1 LSLRTGKA
9 FADDAEC
16 WIKGLVS
23 VYAILSNE
31 ALYILFASSAVFIP
45 PNNSPRI
52 IGVYKSVPSII
63 YVGFFLVNGASTLRA
78 CESYIGS

>member
-1 LSLRTGKA
+1 MSLRTGKA
-9 FADDAEC
+9 FAEDAEC

-63 YVGFFLVNGASTLRA
+63 YV
-78 CESYIGS
+78 